1 MKHLIITVLVLI
13 GWSCNQKPEQ
23 DQKVVPTTPTTLTS
37 NHIGKVLF
45 ITSNQHTYGNSDINA
60 ANHFAELV
68 LAYDVFKKAGYDVDF
83 VSPRGGAIP
92 IGYLSTSD
100 SIEKE
105 YLYNFDFMKLLKTT
119 MKPSD
124 IVPKDYQ
131 AVYYG
136 GGGAAMFGV
145 PENEMIQRISMEIYE
160 KNKGVISAVCH
171 GSAGLVHLKTSDG
184 EYVYK
189 DKKVN
194 GFPDLFENMEAA
206 YYKQFPFS
214 IQQLLTER
222 GGDFKY
228 SEEGWDDFS
237 IADDRLITGQDPT
250 AAASVAQL
258 VVAKLKTTQN
268 P

>member
-1 MKHLIITVLVLI
+1 MRQLVSIVLVLFTC
-13 GWSCNQKPEQ
+13 SCHQKQTYNQKEGNVTQ
-23 DQKVVPTTPTTLTS
+23 TTIAS
-37 NHIGKVLF
+37 NHIGKILF
-45 ITSNQHTYGNSDINA
+45 ITSNQHTYGDTDINA

-68 LAYDVFKKAGYDVDF
+68 LAYDEFERAGYDVDF
-83 VSPRGGAIP
+83 VSPEGGPIP
-92 IGYLSTSD
+92 IGYLNTSD
-100 SIEKE
+100 SIEKK
-105 YLYNFDFMKLLKTT
+105 YLYDFNFMELLKTT

-124 IVPKDYQ
+124 VVPEDYQ

-145 PENEMIQRISMEIYE
+145 PENKLIQRISMEIYE
-160 KNKGVISAVCH
+160 KNKGVISAICH
-171 GSAGLVHLKTSDG
+171 GSAGLVNLKTSEG
-184 EYVYK
+184 EYIYK
-189 DKKVN
+189 NKKVN
-194 GFPDLFENMEAA
+194 GFPDLFENMEAT

-222 GGDFKY
+222 GGDFQY
-228 SEEGWDDFS
+228 SKEGWDNFS

-258 VVAKLKTTQN
+258 VINKLKSIQN